1 MKTAL
6 DREETEQ
13 IAVLIQVSEVS
24 EDIHKKHKA
33 DLMNLRRI

>member
-24 EDIHKKHKA
+24 EDIHKKA
-33 DLMNLRRI
+33 DLINLRRM